1 MYCNTTT
8 DLRDVF
14 PQVGNYQGKK
24 LIERFVSVSGNANTY
39 MADGVGYVEEVFDD
53 GVQLTVQTSIANVQ
67 SNAGS
72 YYYIAD
78 TDLLYVHAF
87 GSDDLTAA
95 SIPDIEVGVDW
106 DDFKT
111 RMLNDAEEEM
121 NTYFSKLFSIPLNPR
136 LIKLH
141 SSNDYES
148 PVRLS
153 CAYLTCR
160 NIVRRLAPDD
170 MIARSLEKVALNSNP
185 VEGEELGLIDKI
197 LKGEIYLQDQIAPGD
212 VGSVSN
218 MEEGA
223 SNSGT
228 GYVRFVSGSKYT
240 GSEHQ
245 RWRLK
250 MDTAGAPGTATWKLS
265 YDTGSNYDVT
275 LQETF
280 NVNNNQRRINIGSGL
295 EVVFWGTFTT
305 NDQWDFD
312 VYPQTDLIDRPQ
324 ITSTLLVRG

>member
-8 DLRDVF
+8 DLTDVF
-14 PQVGNYQGKK
+14 PQVANYQSKR
-24 LIERFVSVSGNANTY
+24 LIERFVDVADNADTY
-39 MADGVGYVEEVFDD
+39 MSEGVGYVEQAFDD
-53 GVQLTVQTSIANVQ
+53 GVQLTVRTSIADVQ

-87 GSDDLTAA
+87 GSDDLTTS
-95 SIPDIEVGVDW
+95 SIPDIEAGVDW

-121 NTYFSKLFSIPLNPR
+121 NTYFARLFSIPLNPR

-148 PVRLS
+148 PIRLS

-160 NIVRRLAPDD
+160 NIVRRLAPGDS
-170 MIARSLEKVALNSNP
+170 ITRELEKIALNGNP
-185 VEGEELGLIDKI
+185 IEGEEYGLIDKI
-197 LKGEIYLQDQIAPGD
+197 LRGDIFLQDQIAPGD
-212 VGSVSN
+212 IGSISN
-218 MEEGA
+218 IEEGS

-228 GYVRFVSGSKYT
+228 GYVRFISNYVGST
-240 GSEHQ
+240 HQ

-265 YDTGSNYDVT
+265 YDAGANYDIE

-280 NVNNNQRRINIGSGL
+280 NEDNNQRRISIGSGI
-295 EVVFWGTFTT
+295 EVIFWGTFTT

-312 VYPQTDLIDRPQ
+312 VYPSTDKVSRPK